1 MEQARPLRLRRL
13 QRQRKNNMAE
23 EVKLPIAY
31 SISLYNIIEKLLFVN
46 GGVPAIDK
54 TTLKERELP
63 FNLKY
68 KLHRNYDILLK
79 DYSYF
84 ELQRANLVKQ
94 YGAEEDGKITV
105 KDENIEKYKQDLL
118 KAINIEVSH
127 SFIKLTQEEI
137 DKMNFDINISSEE
150 MNLFISFMVED
161 DTFLKDLQTPIDN
174 VDVAKEVIETDSN

>member
-1 MEQARPLRLRRL
+1 MT
-13 QRQRKNNMAE
+13 E

-46 GGVPAIDK
+46 GGLASIDK

-84 ELQRANLVKQ
+84 ELQRNNLVKM
-94 YGAEEDGKITV
+94 YGVEEDGKITV
-105 KDENIEKYKQDLL
+105 KDENIELYKQELL
-118 KAINIEVSH
+118 KSINIEVTH
-127 SFIKLTQEEI
+127 NFIKLTHEEI
-137 DKMNFDINISSEE
+137 DKMDFDIDVTSEE

-161 DTFLKDLQTPIDN
+161 DTFLKDLQTPINDI
-174 VDVAKEVIETDSN
+174 DVSKEALNTDSTKETLKVEVSSRT